1 MEERHHPQPVII
13 YELLRDMEYWIT
25 ASFVFSVVLAVDH
38 SWALRFKVFSKCGF
52 FLFSIHQNREKD
64 VIMAMT
70 MQMNVVFLKSKAYRL
85 FVKTSECLL
94 WVTSA
99 SPISG
104 PLLLTWIKTSAHGQ
118 SRPG

>member
-52 FLFSIHQNREKD
+52 IHLFI
-64 VIMAMT
+64 
-70 MQMNVVFLKSKAYRL
+70 
-85 FVKTSECLL
+85 
-94 WVTSA
+94 
-99 SPISG
+99 
-104 PLLLTWIKTSAHGQ
+104 
-118 SRPG
+118 